1 MGKAQSEERVSGMKS
16 AARKIEPRVVFQ
28 EFGEVLGVAGQT
40 VTVRGTLSDV
50 RARRAASC
58 LVAPYVGDRV
68 LVAVEEGGEAFV
80 LAVLERAAEG
90 PTTIEA
96 DGDIAI
102 RAASGKVT
110 IAAQEG
116 IDVVSPSPVQIAGG
130 EVSVIAALGRLRV
143 EALEVLGRTVKA
155 ELGRVKVLA
164 TSIDSVL
171 ERFTQR
177 ARISKR
183 TVEELD
189 QVHAGHIDYAA
200 AGNAHF
206 RGENA
211 IVSAEDLVKMNA
223 DQVHIG

>member
-1 MGKAQSEERVSGMKS
+1 MNN

-40 VTVRGTLSDV
+40 VTVRGALADV
-50 RARRAASC
+50 RARRAISC
-58 LVAPYVGDRV
+58 LVAPMVGDRV
-68 LVAVEEGGEAFV
+68 LVTVEEGGDAFV
-80 LAVLERAAEG
+80 LAVLDRATEA
-90 PTTIEA
+90 PTSIEA

-110 IAAQEG
+110 IAAQDG
-116 IDVVSPSPVQIAGG
+116 VNVVSPSPVHIAAS
-130 EVSVIAALGRLRV
+130 EVSVTAALGRLRV
-143 EALEVLGRTVKA
+143 EALEVLGQAVKA
-155 ELGRVKVLA
+155 EFGRVKVLA

-177 ARISKR
+177 ARYSQR
-183 TVEELD
+183 RVEGVD
-189 QVHAGHIDYAA
+189 QVQAGHIDYAA

>member
-1 MGKAQSEERVSGMKS
+1 MKS
-16 AARKIEPRVVFQ
+16 AARKIEPRVVYQ

-40 VTVRGTLSDV
+40 VTVRGAISEV
-50 RARRAASC
+50 RARRATSC
-58 LVAPYVGDRV
+58 LVGPAVGDRV
-68 LVAVEEGGEAFV
+68 LVVVEENGDSFV
-80 LAVLERAAEG
+80 LAVLERKSGTAAIIETEG
-90 PTTIEA
+90 DLTI
-96 DGDIAI
+96 
-102 RAASGKVT
+102 RTASGKVT

-116 IDVVSPSPVQIAGG
+116 IDMTSPSPVRIVAA
-130 EVSVIAALGRLRV
+130 EVSVTAALGQLRV
-143 EALEVLGRTVKA
+143 EALEVLGRAVKA
-155 ELGRVKVLA
+155 EFGKVKVLA

-200 AGNAHF
+200 AGTAHL

>member
-1 MGKAQSEERVSGMKS
+1 MSSMSS
-16 AARKIEPRVVFQ
+16 AARKIEPKVVYQ

-40 VTVRGTLSDV
+40 VTVRGALSDV
-50 RARRAASC
+50 CARRAASC
-58 LVAPYVGDRV
+58 LVAPRVGDRV
-68 LVAVEEGGEAFV
+68 LVVVEEAGDAFV
-80 LAVLERAAEG
+80 LAVLERNSEG
-90 PTTIEA
+90 PTTIET
-96 DGDIAI
+96 DGDLAL
-102 RAASGKVT
+102 RTTSGKVT

-116 IDVVSPSPVQIAGG
+116 VDVVSPSPVKIAAG
-130 EVSVIAALGRLRV
+130 EVSVTAALGRLRV
-143 EALEVLGRTVKA
+143 EALEVLGRAVQA
-155 ELGRVKVLA
+155 EFGKVKVLA

-171 ERFTQR
+171 ERYTQR
-177 ARISKR
+177 ARLSKR

-200 AGNAHF
+200 AGNAHL

>member
-1 MGKAQSEERVSGMKS
+1 MNGV
-16 AARKIEPRVVFQ
+16 ARKIEPRVVFQ
-28 EFGEVLGVAGQT
+28 EFGEVLGMAGQT
-40 VTVRGTLSDV
+40 VTVRGALSDV
-50 RARRAASC
+50 RARRATSC
-58 LVAPYVGDRV
+58 LVAPCIGDRV

-80 LAVLERAAEG
+80 LAVLQRASDG

-96 DGDIAI
+96 EGDLAL
-102 RAASGKVT
+102 RTVSGKVT
-110 IAAQEG
+110 IAAQG
-116 IDVVSPSPVQIAGG
+116 GVDVVSPSPVKITAG
-130 EVSVIAALGRLRV
+130 EVTVTAALGQLRV
-143 EALEVLGRTVKA
+143 ETLEVLGRAVKA

-177 ARISKR
+177 ARMSKR